1 MTTLA
6 HELFPLDKG
15 PKRNEYSHDR
25 GALESMA
32 TSVGSTRYVYFVHK
46 KTIIPKIKQDVLTVY
61 DLWKGSASEY
71 AVDRNDYD
79 ELKEFYELN
88 SDEGI
93 AIVENKHELLV
104 LHMKLDH
111 EKKKVQELDRI
122 QVLENWQQHDGMK
135 EYRCMRSEKGFT
147 LVACSEIGIR
157 VSELQ
162 FHGKFIGIAHT
173 DIAYDGEC
181 HFLYTDPWREGDV
194 IYSFE
199 SEPIPGSEDERSFNG
214 NLFAVDLRRK
224 VIHTIPSKFP
234 FAPAMGEENAKG
246 VVHVMGVFHRPG
258 HLWVVTQNTTQI
270 ATLSVWKLDADGWH
284 KVTSVDND
292 EYEVTMDVCADGS
305 AIVVLEDEVNGSP
318 VMRNIRHRG
327 PPSLYSLART
337 SAIKHF
343 PVLRCDSY
351 FTQLFSQR
359 LFK

>member
-1 MTTLA
+1 MSL
-6 HELFPLDKG
+6 LFCQ
-15 PKRNEYSHDR
+15 
-25 GALESMA
+25 
-32 TSVGSTRYVYFVHK
+32 V
-46 KTIIPKIKQDVLTVY
+46 
-61 DLWKGSASEY
+61 
-71 AVDRNDYD
+71 
-79 ELKEFYELN
+79 
-88 SDEGI
+88 
-93 AIVENKHELLV
+93 IVEISPEIDGQERHIPYPIALKVHVLLS
-104 LHMKLDH
+104 
-111 EKKKVQELDRI
+111 KKI
-122 QVLENWQQHDGMK
+122 
-135 EYRCMRSEKGFT
+135 T
-147 LVACSEIGIR
+147 LQTTVMFCLNLSR
-157 VSELQ
+157 Q
-162 FHGKFIGIAHT
+162 DDKN
-173 DIAYDGEC
+173 IAYEGEC

-199 SEPIPGSEDERSFNG
+199 SEPIPGSEEERSFNG
-214 NLFAVDLRRK
+214 NLFAIDLRRK

-258 HLWVVTQNTTQI
+258 HL
-270 ATLSVWKLDADGWH
+270 WH

-343 PVLRCDSY
+343 PVLRRDSY

-359 LFK
+359 LFR